1 MAWERIDVDR
11 TLLSYTVEL
20 YLNGLCIM
28 HKCTVIRLSFAVAIL
43 AASMSAVLHVHFPS
57 VTAASSEDAISN
69 AHCACEGHQSSTDSP
84 VAPGESDSD
93 ECHFCKLLSQIS
105 GETLNGSG
113 NEAGDLVCQQLL
125 GDEIQRPRHAAY
137 AYLGRGPPCV

>member
-1 MAWERIDVDR
+1 MFR
-11 TLLSYTVEL
+11 S
-20 YLNGLCIM
+20 
-28 HKCTVIRLSFAVAIL
+28 TVIRLSFAVAIL

-57 VTAASSEDAISN
+57 VTAASNHGAISN
-69 AHCACEGHQSSTDSP
+69 AHCACERDHSSTDLP
-84 VAPGESDSD
+84 VAPGESSSD

-137 AYLGRGPPCV
+137 AYLSRGPPSEWRCT